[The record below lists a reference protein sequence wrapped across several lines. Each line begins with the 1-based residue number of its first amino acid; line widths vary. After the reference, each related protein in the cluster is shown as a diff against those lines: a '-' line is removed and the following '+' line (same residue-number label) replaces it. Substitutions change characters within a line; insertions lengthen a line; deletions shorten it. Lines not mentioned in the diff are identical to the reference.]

1 MEYIDISLL
10 LNPNKSNIVTY
21 EIQNISY
28 DNELL
33 SNKIKMINDYLLTQL
48 LTPLKPFIFPQYN
61 IQYKLI
67 YQLFFL
73 HMLDKSKQEEIVNQ
87 IKQYLTYIVQI
98 ELSNEIELVD
108 VINEENYISIIYRLI
123 ENGKLYEI
131 RLSLKSTS
139 Q

>member
-1 MEYIDISLL
+1 
-10 LNPNKSNIVTY
+10 
-21 EIQNISY
+21 
-28 DNELL
+28 
-33 SNKIKMINDYLLTQL
+33 
-48 LTPLKPFIFPQYN
+48 
-61 IQYKLI
+61 
-67 YQLFFL
+67 
-73 HMLDKSKQEEIVNQ
+73 MLDKSKQEEIVNQ